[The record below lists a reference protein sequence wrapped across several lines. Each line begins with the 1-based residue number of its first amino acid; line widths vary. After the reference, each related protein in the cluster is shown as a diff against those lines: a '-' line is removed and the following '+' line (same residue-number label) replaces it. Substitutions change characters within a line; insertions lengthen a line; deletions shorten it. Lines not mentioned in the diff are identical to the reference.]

1 METVLYSYFLSY
13 SLPTNCV
20 YEVNKKLNNKKSMIY
35 FGSLIVNSIVRT
47 SVQIF
52 SSYIC
57 LVADRL
63 IVVERPVISI
73 PAIVMLANNESC
85 R

>member
-1 METVLYSYFLSY
+1 MLHCDVRLTLGLE
-13 SLPTNCV
+13 
-20 YEVNKKLNNKKSMIY
+20 KSFDY
-35 FGSLIVNSIVRT
+35 GRLIVNSIVRT
-47 SVQIF
+47 SLHIC
-52 SSYIC
+52 SSHIC
-57 LVADRL
+57 LLADRL